1 MHFIRGTCLIIVL
14 LALGGS
20 IRVTHAQTTI
30 NPDISVIPRFILRTD
45 DGEKLA
51 EGKRVFSQPDFQ
63 FEELEIAI
71 QSYLNPFSR
80 ADVILTLPGPDIE
93 AGKLGIEELYATVFR
108 GLPLDLNVRFGK
120 YRADFGKL
128 NMVHPHAWPFVTAPL
143 MQERFLGEEG
153 LNDLGISASL
163 LLPTGDVYS
172 KLTVD
177 LLRGNAVAGA
187 AGLPD
192 TTGRKPAYANSAR
205 LMGFFSLD
213 DFSDLEVGLSAYTGI
228 HDQYNRDRF
237 WYGNVDFKY
246 KYRPDT
252 YTSLVVQGEFLLNT
266 RRACQDAAGTTFR
279 DASGNPEERS
289 ITTSGLY
296 VYADYQ
302 FLKTFSIGA
311 RYDWTQ
317 SPYSADDRSRGVAVF
332 FGFYPVE
339 ETLGLRLQFANAT
352 DQTPGVSP
360 AGGPVGVDRSVN
372 SIALQAIFSLGPHK
386 AHPF

>member
-279 DASGNPEERS
+279 DVSGNPEERS

-352 DQTPGVSP
+352 DQTPGASP